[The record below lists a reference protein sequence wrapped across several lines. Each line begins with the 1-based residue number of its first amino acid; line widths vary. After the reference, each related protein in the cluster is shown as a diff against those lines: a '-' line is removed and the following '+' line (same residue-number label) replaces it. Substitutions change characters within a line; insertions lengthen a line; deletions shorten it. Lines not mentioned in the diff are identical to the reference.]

1 MFSGEAARETY
12 EEMMSKEGR
21 KEMLR
26 NHLVEFLVPHASHML
41 ATGVNA
47 LFTGNKNQTPGQG
60 GLSAKARAAAGGVLR
75 GAAAGG
81 RAGALAAAQLAGK
94 SVAGAAGLGNASDEF
109 QTLQSAAK
117 RINPSDIASAAKA
130 AASAKVASLGGFAG
144 DDPTGDDPTMGPAAA
159 WARGHYLANQAGS
172 SVRDQAAS
180 LIHPAMQFGGQ
191 PDVPA
196 GLPSS
201 ISSTAASA
209 QRQAQLARKAPAPPE
224 QQEAALTPQRQAAP
238 TPQRPTVQ
246 ASGGLDEDDEE

>member
-1 MFSGEAARETY
+1 MAATSTPMPMFSGEAARETY
-12 EEMMSKEGR
+12 EQMMSKEGR

-41 ATGVNA
+41 ETGVNA

-94 SVAGAAGLGNASDEF
+94 SVAAAAGLGTASDEF

-144 DDPTGDDPTMGPAAA
+144 DDDPTMGPAAA
-159 WARGHYLANQAGS
+159 WAHSHYLANQAGS

-180 LIHPAMQFGGQ
+180 LIHPPMQSGGQ

-201 ISSTAASA
+201 VSTTAASA
-209 QRQAQLARKAPAPPE
+209 QRQAQLARKAPAPPQ
-224 QQEAALTPQRQAAP
+224 QQEAALTPQRP
-238 TPQRPTVQ
+238 SVQ
-246 ASGGLDEDDEE
+246 ASGGFEDDDEE